1 MPNQITKLLEKA
13 KSKFSTGF
21 CGTQDHMNQST
32 YISVTKVNVVTP
44 VKINPK
50 QKTLKKSVARANL
63 FNDKSIGV
71 CDQSTINISQ
81 FPLLISTPER
91 NKTLESITQFDSTG
105 SEIFESNTSDYGSNV
120 STAYSNVL
128 YESPQCRQNTTPFSQ
143 MEVESF
149 DRLLVIKEDLN
160 SCYVKNVLTNECV
173 SKIWSSQGSFRKKNK
188 KKVSACYIYFD
199 YMISLQMSITGREET
214 HQLGGI
220 NHTMEMQDCN
230 SLINL
235 ELNNNFLIG
244 DWKHKVFPKVI
255 FEPIFILKIL
265 VRLADT
271 FKFNTSC
278 KVKIW
283 I

>member
-44 VKINPK
+44 VKINPQ

-63 FNDKSIGV
+63 FNDKSICV

-91 NKTLESITQFDSTG
+91 NKTLESISQFDSTG
-105 SEIFESNTSDYGSNV
+105 SEIFESTTSDYGSNV

-149 DRLLVIKEDLN
+149 GFGSNDFCSANSLLFEQDQSLSESSQEQQLDLEKEIFVCKVSYTAKTKNELSIKFSDRLLVIKEDLN
-160 SCYVKNVLTNECV
+160 SCYVKNVLTNECGFV
-173 SKIWSSQGSFRKKNK
+173 PNFTICKLFQFLSDIK
-188 KKVSACYIYFD
+188 
-199 YMISLQMSITGREET
+199 
-214 HQLGGI
+214 QLT
-220 NHTMEMQDCN
+220 NH
-230 SLINL
+230 
-235 ELNNNFLIG
+235 
-244 DWKHKVFPKVI
+244 
-255 FEPIFILKIL
+255 
-265 VRLADT
+265 
-271 FKFNTSC
+271 
-278 KVKIW
+278 
-283 I
+283 